1 MGLAYVGVS
10 HKTATTETLAA
21 VAVTGDDLPEAIR
34 RLTGDVGPGVILST
48 CNRTE
53 LYVDLEDS
61 ESAIEGL
68 TGYLESLALAAGSGV
83 DTASIRDAVRA
94 ATGGEAV
101 DHLFRVAAG
110 LDSMVI
116 GDSQISGQLEK
127 ALETAAATT
136 AVPVAVDLAIWHAL
150 RAARRVRS
158 RSGLTGYAPS
168 MTRTAVQLI
177 ESRVSDLSQL
187 RVGVIGTGAMGLL
200 MMSRLKR
207 RGALDL
213 TVVSRNPA
221 RAAQVASDF
230 GARHGAINGMSGLL
244 SDLDVVIACAAAREP
259 IITARTLENVDRSG
273 RLIVLDLSVPPA
285 VAPDVEACDGVELL
299 GLEDIEAIAQ
309 PTDSP
314 VREAVARAEAIISD
328 EIQRYQASDYECEAV
343 PVIRAL
349 GQMAE
354 LRRVIELERALKQL
368 PDADEQTAR
377 VIDSMS
383 RALVKRLLADPI
395 DFVRKSRGVDEVAE
409 IYSLERPEHASL
421 PAGDPDSDELPR
433 AV

>member
-1 MGLAYVGVS
+1 MGLTHVRVS
-10 HKTATTETLAA
+10 HKTASTETLAA
-21 VAVTGDDLPEAIR
+21 VAVAGDDLPGAIL
-34 RLTGDVGPGVILST
+34 RLTGHVGPGVILST

-53 LYVDLEDS
+53 IYVDVEDS
-61 ESAIEGL
+61 ESAIQGL
-68 TGYLESLALAAGSGV
+68 TGYLESLALTGGNSADAASV
-83 DTASIRDAVRA
+83 RSAVRV
-94 ATGGEAV
+94 ATGDEAV

-158 RSGLTGYAPS
+158 RSGLTDYAPS

-177 ESRVSDLSQL
+177 QSHVNDFTGL

-207 RGALDL
+207 TDVRDL
-213 TVVSRNPA
+213 TIVSRNPA

-230 GARHGAINGMSGLL
+230 GAHHGAINDMSALI
-244 SDLDVVIACAAAREP
+244 SNLDVVITCAAVSEP
-259 IITARTLENVDRSG
+259 IITTQTLEDSGRTG
-273 RLIVLDLSVPPA
+273 RLILLDLSVPPA
-285 VAPDVEACDGVELL
+285 VTPEVAAFDGVELL
-299 GLEDIEAIAQ
+299 GLEDIRAMAQ
-309 PTDSP
+309 LSESP
-314 VREAVARAEAIISD
+314 VARAVAHAEAIISD
-328 EIQRYQASDYECEAV
+328 EIRRYQASEYECEAV

-349 GQMAE
+349 SQMAE
-354 LRRVIELERALKQL
+354 QRRLTEVTRALKQL
-368 PDADEQTAR
+368 PSADEQTAR
-377 VIDSMS
+377 VIDAMS

-395 DFVRKSRGVDEVAE
+395 SFVRKSRGVDEIAE
-409 IYSLERPEHASL
+409 IYSLKRPEREAL
-421 PAGDPDSDELPR
+421 PAGHPLSDDLER
-433 AV
+433 AA

>member
-1 MGLAYVGVS
+1 MGLAYVGVR

-150 RAARRVRS
+150 RASRRVRS

-259 IITARTLENVDRSG
+259 IITARVMEKS
-273 RLIVLDLSVPPA
+273 
-285 VAPDVEACDGVELL
+285 
-299 GLEDIEAIAQ
+299 IAQ
-309 PTDSP
+309 
-314 VREAVARAEAIISD
+314 
-328 EIQRYQASDYECEAV
+328 
-343 PVIRAL
+343 
-349 GQMAE
+349 
-354 LRRVIELERALKQL
+354 
-368 PDADEQTAR
+368 
-377 VIDSMS
+377 
-383 RALVKRLLADPI
+383 
-395 DFVRKSRGVDEVAE
+395 
-409 IYSLERPEHASL
+409 
-421 PAGDPDSDELPR
+421 AG
-433 AV
+433 